1 MMSEREQTY
10 TYTLPEG
17 FKIAFGV
24 SMGSSTVQ
32 GWYMTAVGDIF
43 PLFTDVNPSRF
54 SIKELKKS
62 NQRILEFFNYLYSH
76 TYDDRIGIFFNS
88 FGYAFD
94 GGKKTGDEIGIP
106 YAWVE
111 DTDQYEDKSL
121 VSAMAEVIS
130 ENPKFQNMF
139 LGINRNW
146 KTDHGQELG
155 GQWAKQ
161 IQGYLDNKDFTECE
175 WVVDLGGKSG
185 TLYHRQGDIYVKRET
200 IFSDTTPNSL
210 VDTPSD
216 FVDYTNMEMAKLQQA
231 GIDVSKL
238 AILQTGEMREKNVPG
253 VFSTSVGLHE
263 YLPQEIESTYEAYDF
278 MRTVLQT
285 EEVSSFTLTPVDGHK
300 FHVTVEPGMGI
311 FQRVW
316 SSIMCV
322 FFG

>member
-1 MMSEREQTY
+1 MTAEREQTY

-43 PLFTDVNPSRF
+43 PLFTDVDPSRF

-88 FGYAFD
+88 FGYAID
-94 GGKKTGDEIGIP
+94 GGKKKGEEIGIP

-111 DTDQYEDKSL
+111 DTEQYTDTSL
-121 VSAMAEVIS
+121 VSAMAVVIS

-161 IQGYLDNKDFTECE
+161 IQSYLDDKDFTECE

-200 IFSDTTPNSL
+200 IFADTTPNSL
-210 VDTPSD
+210 VDTPSE

-238 AILQTGEMREKNVPG
+238 AILQTGEMREKNIEG
-253 VFSTSVGLHE
+253 VFSTAIGLHE

-285 EEVSSFTLTPVDGHK
+285 EEVSSFNLTPVDGHK

-316 SSIMCV
+316 SSIMCT